1 MTEEAKKEFLEITD
15 RLADLE
21 KKRYEIRRE
30 RGLTSDRVSV
40 IRAKLMIDIAKAR
53 DEKGKPIYSN
63 ENLRRAAL
71 TLQLEES
78 EEYQRLK
85 KRLRDLDDEL
95 ATLAI
100 EYNRLEARRG
110 LLALEMGL
118 IRPFSSDTAQR

>member
-100 EYNRLEARRG
+100 EYKRLEARRG